1 MTMQDLAR
9 HLRSL
14 KLFSHIP
21 LKQLEHLLE
30 HCPVATA
37 RAGDLLLGEADSE
50 RLHLLLLAGTA
61 EAERSWTTPDQAIH
75 SSRRPLSA
83 PKTGAPFAFLGAT
96 ARTRVRAV
104 TEVRYLVIDGDTTD
118 ELTGWNQ
125 RFSEAFVGEPELQRR
140 IDLIKQIG
148 LFRNL
153 PLENATEAF
162 KRMRPRAMQAGET
175 VIRQG
180 EKGDAYYIVDTGE
193 AEVIRTDAMSGETG
207 CVARLGS
214 GDGFGEEA
222 LLQDGYRNATVTM
235 LTPGQLLVLE
245 KHDFDALIKPS
256 FVEEIAPEQALTMID
271 SGQAHLLDCR
281 YDLEYEESRIPG
293 ATLLPLDTLRAQVH
307 RLDPEATYI
316 VYCRSGRRSMAG
328 AFLLRERNIRALSL
342 AGGITGWPYE
352 IDSSPA

>member
-1 MTMQDLAR
+1 MHDLAR
-9 HLRSL
+9 HLRTL
-14 KLFSHIP
+14 RLFSHIP
-21 LKQLEHLLE
+21 LKQLEHLLQTSAV
-30 HCPVATA
+30 HTAQAGATLF
-37 RAGDLLLGEADSE
+37 DEADSA
-50 RLHLLLLAGTA
+50 RLHLVLIEGQA
-61 EAERSWTTPDQAIH
+61 EAERRWTGPDRQEQTA
-75 SSRRPLSA
+75 RWTLA
-83 PKTGAPFAFLGAT
+83 PAGADAPFAFLGSAS
-96 ARTRVRAV
+96 RVRVRAG
-104 TEVRYLVIDGDTTD
+104 TDVRYLTLDGDATD
-118 ELTGWNQ
+118 ELAGWNE
-125 RFSEAFVGEPELQRR
+125 RLIEALTDDAELHRR
-140 IDLIKQIG
+140 TDLIKQIG
-148 LFRNL
+148 LFRHL
-153 PLENATEAF
+153 PLENVAEAF
-162 KRMRPRAMQAGET
+162 KRMRQREVQAGEA

-180 EKGDAYYIVDTGE
+180 EKGDAYYIVDAGE

-271 SGQAHLLDCR
+271 SGQARLLDCR

-352 IDSSPA
+352 IDNSPA